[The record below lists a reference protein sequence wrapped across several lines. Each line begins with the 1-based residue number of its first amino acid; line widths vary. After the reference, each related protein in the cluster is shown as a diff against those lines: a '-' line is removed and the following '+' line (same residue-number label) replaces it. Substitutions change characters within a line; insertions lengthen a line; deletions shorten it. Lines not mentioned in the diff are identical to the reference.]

1 MKKKTMLELKRLDVE
16 QYHSVE
22 KIPLVVVLDDVRSLN
37 NIGSIF
43 RTSDAFL
50 VDKIFLCGITATP
63 PSPDI
68 HKTALGAENSVE
80 WAYYENVT
88 ELVDLL
94 DKLFGA
100 GFNTEKK
107 ILAMQLEDLEKI
119 NNLTSSEM
127 MIIIEFKRSIK
138 NKQIIAFLSG
148 YKEKGNDKNEKI

>member
-1 MKKKTMLELKRLDVE
+1 METKNYLNQITKT
-16 QYHSVE
+16 
-22 KIPLVVVLDDVRSLN
+22 
-37 NIGSIF
+37 
-43 RTSDAFL
+43 
-50 VDKIFLCGITATP
+50 
-63 PSPDI
+63 
-68 HKTALGAENSVE
+68 
-80 WAYYENVT
+80 
-88 ELVDLL
+88 L

-127 MIIIEFKRSIK
+127 MIIIEFKGSIK

>member
-1 MKKKTMLELKRLDVE
+1 METKNYLNQITKT
-16 QYHSVE
+16 
-22 KIPLVVVLDDVRSLN
+22 
-37 NIGSIF
+37 
-43 RTSDAFL
+43 
-50 VDKIFLCGITATP
+50 
-63 PSPDI
+63 
-68 HKTALGAENSVE
+68 
-80 WAYYENVT
+80 
-88 ELVDLL
+88 L

-138 NKQIIAFLSG
+138 NKQIIAFLSD

>member
-1 MKKKTMLELKRLDVE
+1 METKNYLNQITKT
-16 QYHSVE
+16 
-22 KIPLVVVLDDVRSLN
+22 
-37 NIGSIF
+37 
-43 RTSDAFL
+43 
-50 VDKIFLCGITATP
+50 
-63 PSPDI
+63 
-68 HKTALGAENSVE
+68 
-80 WAYYENVT
+80 
-88 ELVDLL
+88 L

-138 NKQIIAFLSG
+138 NKQIIAVLSG

>member
-1 MKKKTMLELKRLDVE
+1 METKNYLNQITKT
-16 QYHSVE
+16 
-22 KIPLVVVLDDVRSLN
+22 
-37 NIGSIF
+37 
-43 RTSDAFL
+43 
-50 VDKIFLCGITATP
+50 
-63 PSPDI
+63 
-68 HKTALGAENSVE
+68 
-80 WAYYENVT
+80 
-88 ELVDLL
+88 L

-127 MIIIEFKRSIK
+127 MIIIEFKRSII